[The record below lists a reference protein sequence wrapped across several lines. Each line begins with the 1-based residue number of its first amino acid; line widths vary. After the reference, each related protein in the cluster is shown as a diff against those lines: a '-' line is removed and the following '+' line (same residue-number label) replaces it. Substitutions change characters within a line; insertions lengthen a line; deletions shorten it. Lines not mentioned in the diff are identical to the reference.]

1 MKSSFTSKRV
11 DSGVDFCSTHT
22 QKIYR
27 IQVCFVIYVVEFQN
41 YTWLT
46 TTQKQ
51 QFLSSRGDGADRHVC
66 RKVAPKTLLDMF
78 PFKHTVVQYLLST
91 CRQPLLEQN
100 LLLQVFEH
108 TTHLLTTKLSV

>member
-1 MKSSFTSKRV
+1 MKSSFTSKRD

-22 QKIYR
+22 PKIYI
-27 IQVCFVIYVVEFQN
+27 IQVCFAIYVVEFQN
-41 YTWLT
+41 YTSLT

-51 QFLSSRGDGADRHVC
+51 QLRSSRGVGTDKHVC

-78 PFKHTVVQYLLST
+78 PFKHTVVQYFLSM

-100 LLLQVFEH
+100 LMLQVFEH
-108 TTHLLTTKLSV
+108 TTHLATTEFSA